1 MIKRKMPGS
10 PCFFYYSKKLLFFTR
25 IQRLLKTKT
34 TQKSS
39 SALEQNEKVK
49 VDKEGERGGG
59 VVGEVEDG
67 CFVLQRSVKKLHF
80 GDWEEKE
87 IAAKEIKR
95 LARGDLRT
103 RKSLAALGV
112 IPTLVSMLDS
122 EVSGHPESAVQALI
136 ELANGT
142 YT

>member
-1 MIKRKMPGS
+1 M
-10 PCFFYYSKKLLFFTR
+10 
-25 IQRLLKTKT
+25 
-34 TQKSS
+34 
-39 SALEQNEKVK
+39 AVLEQKEKAK
-49 VDKEGERGGG
+49 VPKEEEKGSG
-59 VVGEVEDG
+59 VVREVEDG

-80 GDWEEKE
+80 GDCEEKE

-95 LARGDLRT
+95 LARKDLRT
-103 RKSLAALGV
+103 RKSLAVLGV

-122 EVSGHPESAVQALI
+122 EVSGHRESSVQALI

>member
-1 MIKRKMPGS
+1 M
-10 PCFFYYSKKLLFFTR
+10 
-25 IQRLLKTKT
+25 
-34 TQKSS
+34 
-39 SALEQNEKVK
+39 
-49 VDKEGERGGG
+49 DKEGERGGG